1 MICYVVGCCMCF
13 LQASFPIKERISL
26 LNRHYS
32 TFVAAWLLF
41 NFSILPPITV
51 GHYSN
56 QRLVPAQLTIRLNR
70 GARPRN
76 TPDTSAQT

>member
-1 MICYVVGCCMCF
+1 MICYVVGCCVCF
-13 LQASFPIKERISL
+13 LQALFPIKERISL
-26 LNRHYS
+26 LNRHHS